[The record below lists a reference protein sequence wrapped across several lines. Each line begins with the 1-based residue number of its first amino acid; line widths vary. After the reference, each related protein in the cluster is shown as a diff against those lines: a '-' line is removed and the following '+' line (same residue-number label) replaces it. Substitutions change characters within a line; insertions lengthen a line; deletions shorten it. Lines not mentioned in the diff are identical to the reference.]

1 MWSRSRSG
9 PLRSGSNK
17 IIMALGGSGSATLLF
32 FSIQITLRPLYFLC
46 RVHVVVVSFSH
57 CKTNSPLLLY
67 DRNPLPDSKRPIFAT
82 SDTTPPPPHPCTVG
96 KICWNTFNQYY
107 LLLRSRSRGLLFLEP
122 EPAQPKHCF
131 FITKKWLKLS
141 QTETKLAIKIFSF
154 PVTSLGKTKLPVIK
168 NCFKA

>member
-46 RVHVVVVSFSH
+46 RVHVVVVVSFSH

-67 DRNPLPDSKRPIFAT
+67 DRNPLPNSKRPIFAT
-82 SDTTPPPPHPCTVG
+82 SDTTPPPPPIHAP
-96 KICWNTFNQYY
+96 
-107 LLLRSRSRGLLFLEP
+107 LEKSV
-122 EPAQPKHCF
+122 ETLSINIIYCCGAGAAVF
-131 FITKKWLKLS
+131 F
-141 QTETKLAIKIFSF
+141 F
-154 PVTSLGKTKLPVIK
+154 
-168 NCFKA
+168 